1 MTAEPY
7 TVALAQ
13 MTPRLGDVAAN
24 ITRHLELVAAARK
37 AGASLLMFP
46 ELSLTGYFLRDL
58 TPEVA
63 LPRDADA
70 LRQLASASGELAVGV
85 GFVEE
90 TSDHHFYN
98 AYAYIEGGQV
108 RHIHRKAYL
117 PTYGMFEEERY
128 FDAGDRFRAFPTA
141 HGRMG
146 ILICE
151 DVWHPSAAVILA
163 QDRATTLLCP
173 VASPGRGVKADHL
186 YSAEVYELACR
197 TYAHFLQVF
206 CLFCNRV
213 GYEDGVNFFG
223 GSMVVGPDGTVLE
236 RGPLM
241 EEALVTAT
249 VDPDVLRRTRVAA
262 SFGKDERLDIT
273 IRELRRVQ
281 DERAGD

>member
-1 MTAEPY
+1 MMAEPY

-24 ITRHLELVAAARK
+24 LQRHLALIGDARK
-37 AGASLLMFP
+37 SGAALLVFP

-58 TPEVA
+58 TAEVA
-63 LPRDADA
+63 LPRDAGA
-70 LRQLASASGELAVGV
+70 LKQLAEAAGPMAVAV

-98 AYAYIEGGQV
+98 ACAYLEGGAV
-108 RHIHRKAYL
+108 RHVHRKVYL

-128 FDAGDRFRAFPTA
+128 FDAGDRFRAFATPR
-141 HGRMG
+141 GRMG

-173 VASPGRGVKADHL
+173 VSSPGRGVKTERL

-213 GYEDGVNFFG
+213 GFEDGVNFFG

-241 EEALVTAT
+241 EEALVLAT

-262 SFGKDERLDIT
+262 SFGKDERLEVT

-281 DERAGD
+281 DERAAD